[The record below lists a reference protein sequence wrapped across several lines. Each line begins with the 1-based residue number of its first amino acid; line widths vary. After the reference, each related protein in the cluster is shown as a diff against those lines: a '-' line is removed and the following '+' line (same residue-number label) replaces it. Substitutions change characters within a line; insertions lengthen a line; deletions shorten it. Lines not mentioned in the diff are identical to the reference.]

1 MGTVYEMCILW
12 HQKQEVLEINLL
24 NVEHSLVYE
33 VGWGEMRRN
42 QEKDQVDNT
51 GACRAHS
58 SSSWMVG
65 SALLYHN
72 AVVNGDWPINH
83 SNQNSVDRISS
94 NGSHLILGWHRSLQ
108 FMIDITPICVLT
120 VWWDSSMMDKHID
133 PVLLLL
139 WEVGLVVQNF
149 SPALRLTIMPSFNT
163 SNSLPEISL
172 VVTKHVG
179 ESYLT
184 ILVWKASWSTRN
196 WPKSTR
202 SNQILGDWAC
212 VEISP

>member
-1 MGTVYEMCILW
+1 
-12 HQKQEVLEINLL
+12 
-24 NVEHSLVYE
+24 
-33 VGWGEMRRN
+33 MRRN
-42 QEKDQVDNT
+42 KEKDQVDNT

-65 SALLYHN
+65 SALLSHN

-108 FMIDITPICVLT
+108 YMIDITSICVLT

-133 PVLLLL
+133 PVLWLL
-139 WEVGLVVQNF
+139 WEVVLVVQNF
-149 SPALRLTIMPSFNT
+149 SPALKLAIMPSFNT

-172 VVTKHVG
+172 VVTKHGG

-184 ILVWKASWSTRN
+184 IFQSEKRAGRLGTG
-196 WPKSTR
+196 P
-202 SNQILGDWAC
+202 NQLDPIRYWVIGRM
-212 VEISP
+212 